1 MHTFRYNVAT
11 PVEQKKLVLNEP
23 VKTSYKDESDTPII
37 KYVLQSF
44 FNEKVVSLDHIINF
58 VKTNA
63 KINSDAT
70 NEEEEDE
77 DAATNKIINESI
89 NLLVSYRI
97 IERESPPPI
106 IMMKKL
112 I

>member
-11 PVEQKKLVLNEP
+11 PVEQKKLVLNEL

-37 KYVLQSF
+37 NYVLQY
-44 FNEKVVSLDHIINF
+44 KINF

-63 KINSDAT
+63 KINSDAA